1 MYPPRY
7 MARRSRPEF
16 AEPTPSPFT
25 GAPARLPALSLL
37 VSLRPRQWTKNL
49 IVFAGLIFGQR
60 LGEARAIAE
69 AFAAFA
75 IFCALSGAVY
85 LVNDIVDREADRQ
98 HPTKAARP
106 IAAGDLT
113 IGSAIGAALALAAFA
128 LGAAYWLDRP
138 FGHVALSYVVLLVL
152 YSGPLKRVVIIDVL
166 TIALGFVL
174 RAAAGAVAIDVPIS
188 HWLLVLT
195 IQLALFL
202 ALSKR
207 RHELVT
213 LAGQA
218 TNHRQS
224 LGEYS
229 PEFLDQLISIVAAST
244 LIAYA
249 IYTISPETV
258 QKFGTNLLGLTLPF
272 PIYGIFRYLYLV
284 HRKADGGSPAETLLT
299 DRPLLACVALWG
311 LAVIAIIYGR
321 P

>member
-1 MYPPRY
+1 
-7 MARRSRPEF
+7 MARSSRQEF
-16 AEPTPSPFT
+16 AEPTPSPFSR
-25 GAPARLPALSLL
+25 ASARSPVLSLL

-60 LGEARAIAE
+60 LGEVRAIAE
-69 AFAAFA
+69 AVAAFV
-75 IFCALSGAVY
+75 IFCVLSGVVY
-85 LVNDIVDREADRQ
+85 LINDIVDREADRQ
-98 HPTKAARP
+98 HPAKAARP
-106 IAAGDLT
+106 IAAGELT
-113 IGSAIGAALALAAFA
+113 VRAAIGAATVMGALA
-128 LGAAYWLDRP
+128 LGASYWLGRS
-138 FGHVALSYVVLLVL
+138 FGHVALAYLALLAL
-152 YSGPLKRVVIIDVL
+152 YSGTLKHVVIIDAL

-188 HWLLVLT
+188 HWVLVLT

-202 ALSKR
+202 AFSKR
-207 RHELVT
+207 RHELVM

-224 LGEYS
+224 LGEYT
-229 PEFLDQLISIVAAST
+229 PELLDQMISIVAAST

-258 QKFGTNLLGLTLPF
+258 QRFGTDLLGLTLPF
-272 PIYGIFRYLYLV
+272 PLYGIFRYLYLV
-284 HRKADGGSPAETLLT
+284 HRQADGGSPSETLLT